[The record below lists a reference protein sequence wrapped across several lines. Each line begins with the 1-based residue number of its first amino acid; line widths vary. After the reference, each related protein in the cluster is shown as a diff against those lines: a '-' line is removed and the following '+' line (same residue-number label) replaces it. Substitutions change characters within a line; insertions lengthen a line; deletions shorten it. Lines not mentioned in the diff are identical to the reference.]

1 MYLTYDEYTEMGG
14 SLTEAAFCINLRR
27 AEAEINKHTYRRLID
42 ADTIPDEV
50 KSCIWELIE
59 VYHKKSKQVAGSVSN
74 DGVSVSYEAIDV
86 AKETDSIIK
95 RYLMH
100 LSDSEG
106 VPLLYMGVD

>member
-59 VYHKKSKQVAGSVSN
+59 VYHKKAKQVAGSASN